1 MTKEE
6 QRLKKIKYLI
16 YLKSELIKQARKE
29 IKELHQEAQMIEG
42 YKVLERRR
50 KK

>member
-1 MTKEE
+1 MTEEE

-16 YLKSELIKQARKE
+16 YLKSEIIKQARKE
-29 IKELHQEAQMIEG
+29 IKELHQEAEMIEG
-42 YKVLERRR
+42 YKKLEKRR